1 MDISSTFIRTK
12 LRVEIYSYTSNYKIN
27 SYKSFFFL
35 EHIWNGSH
43 AATSTASPSSRRTLW
58 IIWFQ
63 SIFPDFLLS
72 SQFLKCISEKT
83 AKFWIE
89 ASQEELKNAIRLQKF
104 NANVAKNV
112 IIFLGKFLPLC
123 VKANT
128 MTKRSCAQFKA
139 NAVKDNTQFI
149 EVKREKKTMV
159 VFFAS
164 VR

>member
-1 MDISSTFIRTK
+1 LRFIVTQAIIK
-12 LRVEIYSYTSNYKIN
+12 SIHTSR
-27 SYKSFFFL
+27 FFFL

-112 IIFLGKFLPLC
+112 IIFLGKFYHC
-123 VKANT
+123 VLK
-128 MTKRSCAQFKA
+128 Q
-139 NAVKDNTQFI
+139 TQ
-149 EVKREKKTMV
+149 
-159 VFFAS
+159 
-164 VR
+164 